1 MSQPRLALMVSSLRA
16 GGSERVM
23 TRLANDFIEHGADI
37 HVLTLD
43 DDRDPPA
50 YPLHNGVKL
59 HRLGL
64 EKQASGPLA
73 AVMANIGRHLAI
85 KRALSGIHPSMVI
98 SFGTV
103 CNVLAAAARSS
114 QWSTVISER
123 LVPGVYAESPTWSR
137 LRKISYGRAN
147 LHVTQTDWV
156 ADWSKREW
164 PQLATRVIP
173 NPVDVP
179 AAVMPVLEREDAIVC
194 VGRMSHEK
202 GHDILLRAF
211 AQVAPVMPNW
221 RLCFVGDGPLRKD
234 YEALAE
240 QLNIVSRVE
249 FLGLQSNV
257 LEHLERCK
265 LFVLPSR
272 NEGFPNALLEA
283 MAMGCAVI
291 ASDCPAGPREI
302 LKNGGGRLFESE
314 SIQSLSEAIRESVLP
329 NALMEIAE
337 SARLA
342 VLRYESSQ
350 VLAQWRSL
358 WQSSAPNSLAAVSL
372 PDGALVP

>member
-50 YPLHNGVKL
+50 YPLHDGVKL

-64 EKQASGPLA
+64 ERQASGPLA
-73 AVMANIGRHLAI
+73 AVRANFGRYRAI
-85 KRALSGIHPSMVI
+85 KRELTSLQPALVL

-103 CNVLAAAARSS
+103 CNVLAAMARSR

-123 LVPGVYAESPTWSR
+123 LVPGVYAESPTWTR
-137 LRKISYGRAN
+137 LRKLSYGRAN

-156 ADWSKREW
+156 ADWSRKEW
-164 PQLATRVIP
+164 PQLARRVIP

-194 VGRMSHEK
+194 VGRMSYEK

-221 RLCFVGDGPLRKD
+221 RLRFVGDGPLRKD

-240 QLNIVSRVE
+240 QLEIASRVE

-257 LEHLERCK
+257 LEHLGRCK

-302 LKNGGGRLFESE
+302 LKTGGGRLFESE
-314 SIQSLSEAIRESVLP
+314 NIASLSEAIRESMSP
-329 NALMEIAE
+329 NSLTEMAE
-337 SARLA
+337 AARLA
-342 VLRYESSQ
+342 VLRYESSR
-350 VLAQWRSL
+350 VLEQWRSL
-358 WQSSAPNSLAAVSL
+358 WQTSAPNPLAAVSL